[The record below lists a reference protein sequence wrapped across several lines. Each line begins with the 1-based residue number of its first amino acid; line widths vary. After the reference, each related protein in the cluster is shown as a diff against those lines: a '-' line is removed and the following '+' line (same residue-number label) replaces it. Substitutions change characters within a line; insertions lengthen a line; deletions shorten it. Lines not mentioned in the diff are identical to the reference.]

1 MGDTAYDY
9 DRLHQNRAGGQ
20 GKHNNQPAT
29 AAVAAIVVVA
39 ATAMA
44 TAMATTAVTAAA
56 EKATAA

>member
-9 DRLHQNRAGGQ
+9 DRLHQNRVGGQ

-44 TAMATTAVTAAA
+44 TAMAAVVATAA